1 LFETSHIEVDKASK
15 FHSLELNQEHS
26 QIVAGQDK
34 KISIWQIETGKQKCI
49 YETKD
54 EELSNNSKHAN
65 LDNVKI
71 LTDVTGSYIATSNKD
86 GNVRIRDYYSG
97 NLIAKMNCGD
107 FTTGFAITQNNKNL
121 ITTTS
126 EGCIQIWKLPEE
138 MISNMNKKKNQLGII
153 VNKLSEFLKSDEREH
168 SLLKDFKI
176 DSLLIEKELKE
187 YISR

>member
-1 LFETSHIEVDKASK
+1 
-15 FHSLELNQEHS
+15 
-26 QIVAGQDK
+26 
-34 KISIWQIETGKQKCI
+34 
-49 YETKD
+49 
-54 EELSNNSKHAN
+54 
-65 LDNVKI
+65 
-71 LTDVTGSYIATSNKD
+71 
-86 GNVRIRDYYSG
+86 
-97 NLIAKMNCGD
+97 MNCGD